1 MGRVIGI
8 AQQLDVRDEG
18 TARHC
23 QTVACY
29 AEAIARELEL
39 DEGAV
44 ESVRLA
50 GLLHDVGKIGISD
63 SIVAK
68 PGPLDDAEWI
78 EMQNH
83 PRIGAS
89 ILDDAGLEDIR
100 EWILAHHERPDG
112 RGYPRGLRDQE
123 IPLEA
128 RILAVADAYE
138 AMTNDRCYRRAIG
151 RDRAVAELRSR
162 AGGSSTRSWSR
173 RSCVWS
179 TETDRKMS
187 GSLGTS
193 RKVDIKIRPTIGQ
206 IIAGCSRELGSTRY
220 PRPRGSP
227 AMDDG
232 AAVDSGADAAR
243 GDVAVENRPKL
254 RCLGARP

>member
-1 MGRVIGI
+1 MERVVEI
-8 AQQLDVRDEG
+8 AKELDLRDQG

-39 DEGAV
+39 ADDVV

-50 GLLHDVGKIGISD
+50 GLLHDVGKIGIPG

-68 PGPLDDAEWI
+68 PGPLDDEEWI

-89 ILDDAGLEDIR
+89 ILEDAGLEEIR

-112 RGYPRGLRDQE
+112 KGYPRGLSDDE

-128 RILAVADAYE
+128 KILAVADAYE
-138 AMTNDRCYRRAIG
+138 AMTNDRCYRTSIGGVRAL
-151 RDRAVAELRSR
+151 DELRR
-162 AGGSSTRSWSR
+162 HAGSQFDEGVVDAFVTVLERDEMEST
-173 RSCVWS
+173 
-179 TETDRKMS
+179 
-187 GSLGTS
+187 
-193 RKVDIKIRPTIGQ
+193 PN
-206 IIAGCSRELGSTRY
+206 
-220 PRPRGSP
+220 
-227 AMDDG
+227 G
-232 AAVDSGADAAR
+232 A
-243 GDVAVENRPKL
+243 L
-254 RCLGARP
+254 

>member
-1 MGRVIGI
+1 MERVVEI
-8 AQQLDVRDEG
+8 AKELDLRDQG

-39 DEGAV
+39 ADDVV

-50 GLLHDVGKIGISD
+50 GLLHDVGKIGIPG

-68 PGPLDDAEWI
+68 RGPLDDEEWI

-89 ILDDAGLEDIR
+89 ILEDAGLEEIR

-112 RGYPRGLRDQE
+112 KGYPRGLSDDE

-128 RILAVADAYE
+128 KILAVADAYE
-138 AMTNDRCYRRAIG
+138 AMTNDRCYRTSIG
-151 RDRAVAELRSR
+151 RERAVDELRR
-162 AGGSSTRSWSR
+162 HAGSQFHEAVVEAFVTVLELDEMGSA
-173 RSCVWS
+173 
-179 TETDRKMS
+179 
-187 GSLGTS
+187 
-193 RKVDIKIRPTIGQ
+193 PN
-206 IIAGCSRELGSTRY
+206 
-220 PRPRGSP
+220 
-227 AMDDG
+227 G
-232 AAVDSGADAAR
+232 A
-243 GDVAVENRPKL
+243 L
-254 RCLGARP
+254 

>member
-1 MGRVIGI
+1 MTLFMDETTAGVASRQSLRAASMGRVIGI

-112 RGYPRGLRDQE
+112 AGYPRGLRDEE

-128 RILAVADAYE
+128 KILAVADAYE

-151 RDRAVAELRSR
+151 RERAVAELRR
-162 AGGSSTRSWSR
+162 HAGRQFDE
-173 RSCVWS
+173 VVV
-179 TETDRKMS
+179 EAFVVVLDRGEMQS
-187 GSLGTS
+187 A
-193 RKVDIKIRPTIGQ
+193 PN
-206 IIAGCSRELGSTRY
+206 
-220 PRPRGSP
+220 
-227 AMDDG
+227 G
-232 AAVDSGADAAR
+232 A
-243 GDVAVENRPKL
+243 L
-254 RCLGARP
+254 

>member
-1 MGRVIGI
+1 MSVLMERTPAGVASRRSIRRGSMKRVVEI
-8 AQQLDVRDEG
+8 AKELDLRDQG

-39 DEGAV
+39 ADDMV

-50 GLLHDVGKIGISD
+50 GLLHDVGKIGIPG

-68 PGPLDDAEWI
+68 PGPLDDEEWI

-89 ILDDAGLEDIR
+89 ILEDAGLEDIR

-112 RGYPRGLRDQE
+112 KGYPRGLSDDE

-128 RILAVADAYE
+128 KILAVADAYE
-138 AMTNDRCYRRAIG
+138 AMTNDRCYRTSIG
-151 RDRAVAELRSR
+151 RERAVGELRR
-162 AGGSSTRSWSR
+162 HAGS
-173 RSCVWS
+173 
-179 TETDRKMS
+179 
-187 GSLGTS
+187 
-193 RKVDIKIRPTIGQ
+193 Q
-206 IIAGCSRELGSTRY
+206 F
-220 PRPRGSP
+220 
-227 AMDDG
+227 DDVVVEAFVTVLERDEMESAPNG
-232 AAVDSGADAAR
+232 A
-243 GDVAVENRPKL
+243 L
-254 RCLGARP
+254 